1 MNGDATL
8 NIYPFRRLN
17 GPFEEQFR
25 RTRLRELLVQDSQ
38 EAQLAGPVEI
48 QKLAVP
54 GAEAA
59 LFARFTEN
67 RFGTTRYRLR
77 LGVYSAG
84 AVALV
89 DYNANGPDAYQRNW
103 PAVAAVLDS
112 LKVGAPE
119 PTTASKPT
127 PTGGASGLYMAS
139 TRRFVMRIGG
149 PPGSGD
155 WEIATRFYLLSADG
169 RFHRG
174 YGLPSVPGGDVRA
187 FDYAKA
193 EREDAANTGTYTQRR
208 SLGATQPHRRHR
220 RRHGR
225 RRRARDRQHDIQEG
239 RAQVVSR
246 LCWLRALVALDDG
259 DIHSRNGQTYFPRLL
274 IRRRFPAR
282 ERGFIARKFDD
293 RMACAACSVCI
304 FEAPCAC

>member
-1 MNGDATL
+1 MRSALLGLLLASGAALAQPLPVLQFNPPQGFTGSLGKDPSAHVSMQGDATL

-17 GPFEEQFR
+17 GSFEEQFR

-38 EAQLAGPVEI
+38 EAQLAGQVEI

-59 LFARFTEN
+59 MFARFAEN

-77 LGVYSAG
+77 LAIYSAG

-103 PAVAAVLDS
+103 PAVAAVFDS

-119 PTTASKPT
+119 APAASKPT
-127 PTGGASGLYMAS
+127 PSGGVPGLYLAS

-174 YGLPSVPGGDVRA
+174 YGLPSVPGGDVRT

-193 EREDAANTGTYTQRR
+193 EREDAANTGTYTIKSGRLVLR
-208 SLGATQPHRRHR
+208 SRSGDTVEGIIAGAELAIDNTTFKK
-220 RRHGR
+220 
-225 RRRARDRQHDIQEG
+225 
-239 RAQVVSR
+239 S
-246 LCWLRALVALDDG
+246 ALK
-259 DIHSRNGQTYFPRLL
+259 P
-274 IRRRFPAR
+274 
-282 ERGFIARKFDD
+282 
-293 RMACAACSVCI
+293 
-304 FEAPCAC
+304 

>member
-1 MNGDATL
+1 MRSALLGLLLASAVAVAQPLPVLQFTAPQGFTGSLGKDPSAHVSMNGDATL

-38 EAQLAGPVEI
+38 EAQLAGPAEI

-59 LFARFTEN
+59 LFARFAES

-112 LKVGAPE
+112 LKVGAPQ

-127 PTGGASGLYMAS
+127 PTGGASGLYLAS

-174 YGLPSVPGGDVRA
+174 YGLPSVPGGDLRA
-187 FDYAKA
+187 FDFAKA
-193 EREDAANTGTYTQRR
+193 EREDAANTGTYT
-208 SLGATQPHRRHR
+208 LKG
-220 RRHGR
+220 GR
-225 RRRARDRQHDIQEG
+225 
-239 RAQVVSR
+239 
-246 LCWLRALVALDDG
+246 VALRTRTG
-259 DIHSRNGQTYFPRLL
+259 DTAEGT
-274 IRRRFPAR
+274 
-282 ERGFIARKFDD
+282 IAGAELAIDNTTFKK
-293 RMACAACSVCI
+293 AALK
-304 FEAPCAC
+304 P

>member
-1 MNGDATL
+1 MRHALLGLLLASAPALAQPLPVLQFDPPQGFTGSLGKDPSAHVSMKGDATL
-8 NIYPFRRLN
+8 NIYPFRRLS
-17 GPFEEQFR
+17 GPFEDQFR
-25 RTRLRELLVQDSQ
+25 RSRLRELLVQDSQ

-59 LFARFTEN
+59 LFARFAEN

-77 LGVYSAG
+77 LGIYSAG

-103 PAVAAVLDS
+103 PAVASVLDS
-112 LKVGAPE
+112 LKVGAPA
-119 PTTASKPT
+119 ASAAPA
-127 PTGGASGLYMAS
+127 PAPSGGVPGLYLAS

-174 YGLPSVPGGDVRA
+174 YGLPSVPGGDVRT

-193 EREDAANTGTYTQRR
+193 EREDAANTGTYTLKGGRLVLR
-208 SLGATQPHRRHR
+208 TRTGDTVEGTIAGAELAIDNTTFKK
-220 RRHGR
+220 
-225 RRRARDRQHDIQEG
+225 A
-239 RAQVVSR
+239 A
-246 LCWLRALVALDDG
+246 LR
-259 DIHSRNGQTYFPRLL
+259 
-274 IRRRFPAR
+274 
-282 ERGFIARKFDD
+282 
-293 RMACAACSVCI
+293 
-304 FEAPCAC
+304 

>member
-1 MNGDATL
+1 MRYAPLGLLLASSVALAQPLPVLQFTPPQGFTGSLGKDPSAHVSMNGDATL

-38 EAQLAGPVEI
+38 EAQLGGPVEI

-59 LFARFTEN
+59 LFARFAEN

-112 LKVGAPE
+112 LKVGAPQ
-119 PTTASKPT
+119 PTTAAKPSS
-127 PTGGASGLYMAS
+127 TGGASGLYLAS
-139 TRRFVMRIGG
+139 TLRFVMRIGG
-149 PPGSGD
+149 PLGSGD
-155 WEIATRFYLLSADG
+155 QSDRNQATVMRSIMDA
-169 RFHRG
+169 
-174 YGLPSVPGGDVRA
+174 A
-187 FDYAKA
+187 FDIHPEMQGLIAAK
-193 EREDAANTGTYTQRR
+193 RKVSRG
-208 SLGATQPHRRHR
+208 LGA
-220 RRHGR
+220 HGL
-225 RRRARDRQHDIQEG
+225 RDAFGHK
-239 RAQVVSR
+239 
-246 LCWLRALVALDDG
+246 
-259 DIHSRNGQTYFPRLL
+259 NPN
-274 IRRRFPAR
+274 
-282 ERGFIARKFDD
+282 
-293 RMACAACSVCI
+293 SVT
-304 FEAPCAC
+304 EKSL

>member
-1 MNGDATL
+1 MRYAPLGLLLASAVALAQPLPVLHFNPPQGFTGSLGKDPSAHVSMNGDATL

-103 PAVAAVLDS
+103 PAVAAALDS

-193 EREDAANTGTYTQRR
+193 EREDAANTGTYTLKGGRLVLR
-208 SLGATQPHRRHR
+208 SRTGDTVEGTVAGAELAIDNTTFK
-220 RRHGR
+220 
-225 RRRARDRQHDIQEG
+225 RA
-239 RAQVVSR
+239 
-246 LCWLRALVALDDG
+246 AL
-259 DIHSRNGQTYFPRLL
+259 
-274 IRRRFPAR
+274 
-282 ERGFIARKFDD
+282 K
-293 RMACAACSVCI
+293 
-304 FEAPCAC
+304 

>member
-1 MNGDATL
+1 MRYAPLGLLLASAVALAQPLPVLHFNPPQGFTGSLGKDPSAHVSMNGDATL

-25 RTRLRELLVQDSQ
+25 RTRLRELLVQDGQ

-103 PAVAAVLDS
+103 PAVAAALDS

-193 EREDAANTGTYTQRR
+193 EREDAANTGTYTLKGGRLVLR
-208 SLGATQPHRRHR
+208 SRTGDTVEGTVAGAELAIDNTTFKS
-220 RRHGR
+220 
-225 RRRARDRQHDIQEG
+225 A
-239 RAQVVSR
+239 
-246 LCWLRALVALDDG
+246 AL
-259 DIHSRNGQTYFPRLL
+259 
-274 IRRRFPAR
+274 
-282 ERGFIARKFDD
+282 K
-293 RMACAACSVCI
+293 
-304 FEAPCAC
+304 

>member
-1 MNGDATL
+1 MRYALLGLLLASAGALAQPLPVLQFTPPQGFTGSLGKDPSAHVSMNGDATL

-25 RTRLRELLVQDSQ
+25 RTRLRELVVQDSQ
-38 EAQLAGPVEI
+38 EAQLAGRVEI

-59 LFARFTEN
+59 LFARFAEN

-89 DYNANGPDAYQRNW
+89 DYNANGPEAYQRNW

-112 LKVGAPE
+112 LKVGAPQ

-127 PTGGASGLYMAS
+127 PTGGASGLYLAS

-174 YGLPSVPGGDVRA
+174 YGLPSVPGGDLRA
-187 FDYAKA
+187 FDFAKA
-193 EREDAANTGTYTQRR
+193 EREDAANTGTYT
-208 SLGATQPHRRHR
+208 LKG
-220 RRHGR
+220 GR
-225 RRRARDRQHDIQEG
+225 
-239 RAQVVSR
+239 
-246 LCWLRALVALDDG
+246 VALRSRTG
-259 DIHSRNGQTYFPRLL
+259 DTVEGT
-274 IRRRFPAR
+274 
-282 ERGFIARKFDD
+282 IAGAELAIDNTMFEK
-293 RMACAACSVCI
+293 AALK
-304 FEAPCAC
+304 P

>member
-1 MNGDATL
+1 MRYAPLGLLLASAVALAQPLPVLHFNPPQGFTGSLGKDPSAHVSMNGDATL

-25 RTRLRELLVQDSQ
+25 RTRLRELLVQDGQ

-193 EREDAANTGTYTQRR
+193 EREDAANTGTYTLKGGRLVLR
-208 SLGATQPHRRHR
+208 SRTGDTVEGTVAGAELAIDNTTFK
-220 RRHGR
+220 
-225 RRRARDRQHDIQEG
+225 RA
-239 RAQVVSR
+239 
-246 LCWLRALVALDDG
+246 AL
-259 DIHSRNGQTYFPRLL
+259 
-274 IRRRFPAR
+274 
-282 ERGFIARKFDD
+282 K
-293 RMACAACSVCI
+293 
-304 FEAPCAC
+304 